1 MVVMT
6 ATDKLGGLYADL
18 TSQIKHSV
26 DVIKNKSAFSAEVKE
41 SKTSEPQTSNIGSFA
56 FSYLEPSTAYN
67 IHVVSAQISDTNNL
81 KKEQTPQH
89 QIDDNTEDS
98 APVLEA
104 EIEGT
109 SFWEELQNHI
119 SIDAKNVSRLYQ
131 KNELGGYS
139 EMPLFLEGEKFTVYD
154 SGYAAQAYAFT
165 FNINKEP
172 DSRIEYMYKYDKSF
186 DYRV

>member
-1 MVVMT
+1 MVVTT
-6 ATDKLGGLYADL
+6 ATDKLESLYAGL

-26 DVIKNKSAFSAEVKE
+26 DVIKNKSEFSAKVEE
-41 SKTSEPQTSNIGSFA
+41 SKTSEPQTNNIGSFA

-67 IHVVSAQISDTNNL
+67 IHVVSAKISDSNNV
-81 KKEQTPQH
+81 KKDQTPQR
-89 QIDDNTEDS
+89 QIDEKTEDS
-98 APVLEA
+98 APKAEA
-104 EIEGT
+104 EVEAV
-109 SFWEELQNHI
+109 SFFEELQNQV
-119 SIDAKNVSRLYQ
+119 SLDAKSISRLYQ
-131 KNELGGYS
+131 KNDLGGYS
-139 EMPLFLEGEKFTVYD
+139 EMPLFLEGNNFTVYD

>member
-1 MVVMT
+1 MT
-6 ATDKLGGLYADL
+6 ATDKLGSLYADL

-26 DVIKNKSAFSAEVKE
+26 DVIKSKSAFSAEVSE
-41 SKTSEPQTSNIGSFA
+41 SKTTKNQQNNIGSFA

-67 IHVVSAQISDTNNL
+67 IHVVSAQISDSNSL
-81 KKEQTPQH
+81 KKEQTPQR
-89 QIDDNTEDS
+89 QIDDNTDDS
-98 APVLEA
+98 TPVFEA
-104 EIEGT
+104 EIEET

-119 SIDAKNVSRLYQ
+119 SIDSKSVSQIYQ

-139 EMPLFLEGEKFTVYD
+139 EMPLFLEGGKFTVYD